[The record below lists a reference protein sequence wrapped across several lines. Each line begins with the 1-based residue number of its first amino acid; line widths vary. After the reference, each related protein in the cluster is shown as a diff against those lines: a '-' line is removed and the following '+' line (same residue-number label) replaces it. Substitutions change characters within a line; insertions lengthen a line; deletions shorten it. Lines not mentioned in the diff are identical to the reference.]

1 MISIKKIP
9 SSHHST
15 TVKKLPILI
24 LAYFALGLTAGAF
37 AEEPAPKLP
46 TPPEV
51 WKNYNPDAGDFKE
64 EIISEGTKDGIYFR
78 DSYISAY
85 VNGEEVRVF
94 CKYGVKEG
102 AKNAPGLL
110 NVHGW
115 TQGPYL
121 DLDFIKDGWAVMAH
135 DYCGKKDDRPH
146 YTKYPEKLK
155 NGNMDAKEGYRV
167 KAKLP
172 DGKDIT
178 DPKQTDDYI
187 WYAIQRRVLS
197 YFMAQKEVD
206 KSRIG
211 GKGYSYGGFLMW
223 NLGMDPR
230 VKAVVAYFCSGWT
243 DFYRDKAV
251 WLYNNPYVEPP
262 KSPGDKLLLSA
273 IVPEAHAPF
282 IKAPTLWLN
291 GTNDHAGGHER
302 GELNFKMF
310 QPGVPWS
317 FAHQAR
323 ARHDTSK
330 LGNNAKLWLEK
341 YVLGKAIDWPA
352 HPSSWIELGSD
363 GVPEFHIKPASPE
376 KIESLDVYYAL
387 KEPFNCNRIWMDAK
401 SEKKGD
407 TWVAK
412 IPVQNVDD
420 YVFAFANIRYQGDIV
435 ISSDFTA
442 AIPAHLGKAVATKVF
457 AEDGS
462 EFWSEVDVIE
472 VAGAK
477 GLRPKSPHE
486 VSCQIFGDAHRK
498 APEGSVM
505 VFEFHCTQPQTFTLA
520 VNGPYSA
527 DFEIQGSDAWQTLEI
542 PAERI
547 RLLGDRDPLRSWSE
561 AKSVA
566 LKPKKAPGIT
576 SNITWITFK
585 DPKWKVAGQN

>member
-1 MISIKKIP
+1 MIKIP
-9 SSHHST
+9 PTLLLSLMLALFS
-15 TVKKLPILI
+15 LPI
-24 LAYFALGLTAGAF
+24 ARADD
-37 AEEPAPKLP
+37 APP
-46 TPPEV
+46 NHPSPPEV
-51 WKNYNPDAGDFKE
+51 WMDYDPDAGDFKE
-64 EIISEGTKDGIYFR
+64 EIISEQTKDGIYFR

-115 TQGPYL
+115 LQPPHL
-121 DLDFIKDGWAVMAH
+121 DLDYIKNGWAVMAH

-172 DGKDIT
+172 DGNDIT

-197 YFMAQKEVD
+197 YLLDQQEVD
-206 KSRIG
+206 RSRVG
-211 GKGYSYGGFLMW
+211 AKGYSYGGFLMW
-223 NLGMDPR
+223 NLGTDPR
-230 VKAVVAYFCSGWT
+230 VMAVVAYFCSGWT

-251 WLYNNPYVEPP
+251 WLYDNPYVEPP

-282 IKAPTLWLN
+282 IKASTLWLN

-302 GELNFKMF
+302 GELNFTMF

-317 FAHQAR
+317 FAHQPR

-330 LGNNAKLWLEK
+330 LGKGAELWLEK
-341 YVLGKAIDWPA
+341 YVLGKAIDWPG
-352 HPSSWIELGSD
+352 HPSSWIELGDD

-376 KIESLDVYYAL
+376 KIESLDIFYAL
-387 KEPFNCNRIWMDAK
+387 KEPFNCNRLWMDAK
-401 SEKKGD
+401 SEKQGEA
-407 TWVAK
+407 WVAK
-412 IPVQNVDD
+412 LPVKNVDD
-420 YVFAFANIRYQGDIV
+420 YAFAFANIRYQGDIV

-442 AIPAHLGKAVATKVF
+442 AIPSKLGQAVATKVF
-457 AEDGS
+457 AADGS
-462 EFWSEVDVIE
+462 ENWTDVDSVE

-477 GLRPKSPHE
+477 GIRPNFASMTGCD
-486 VSCQIFGDAHRK
+486 SFGEEPRK
-498 APEGSVM
+498 APEGAVM
-505 VFEFHCTQPQTFTLA
+505 VFEFHCAQPQTFTLS
-520 VNGPYSA
+520 VNNHYSA
-527 DFEIQGSDAWQTLEI
+527 DIEVKGSDAWQTLEI
-542 PAERI
+542 PAAQI
-547 RLLGDRDPLRSWSE
+547 RLLGNREPLKSWSE

-566 LKPKKAPGIT
+566 LKPKNAPGIT

-585 DPKWKVAGQN
+585 DPKWEVPAKN

>member
-1 MISIKKIP
+1 METMIKKLRAPWI
-9 SSHHST
+9 
-15 TVKKLPILI
+15 
-24 LAYFALGLTAGAF
+24 ALGLAFALAISAF
-37 AEEPAPKLP
+37 AEESAPKLP
-46 TPPEV
+46 APPDV
-51 WKNYNPDAGDFKE
+51 WKDYDPDAGDFKE
-64 EIISEGTKDGIYFR
+64 EIVSEQTKGGVYFR

-115 TQGPYL
+115 TQGPSL
-121 DLDFIKDGWAVMAH
+121 DLDSIKDGWAVMAH

-197 YFMAQKEVD
+197 YLLAQKEVD
-206 KSRIG
+206 RSRIG
-211 GKGYSYGGFLMW
+211 AKGYSYGGFLMW
-223 NLGMDPR
+223 NLGTDPR

-282 IKAPTLWLN
+282 ITAATLWLN

-317 FAHQAR
+317 FAHQPR

-330 LGNNAKLWLEK
+330 LGNDAKLWLEK

-352 HPSSWIELGSD
+352 HPVSEIKLGAD

-376 KIESLDVYYAL
+376 KIETLDVYYAL

-401 SEKKGD
+401 SEKQGG

-412 IPVQNVDD
+412 IPVKNVED
-420 YVFAFANIRYQGDIV
+420 YAFAFANIRYQGDIV

-442 AIPAHLGKAVATKVF
+442 AIPAKLGQAVATKVF
-457 AEDGS
+457 APDGS
-462 EFWSEVDVIE
+462 ENWTDVDAVE
-472 VAGAK
+472 VAGVK
-477 GLRPKSPHE
+477 GIRPKFATITG
-486 VSCQIFGDAHRK
+486 CDAFGEDSRK
-498 APEGSVM
+498 APEGAVM
-505 VFEFHCTQPQTFTLA
+505 VFEFHCTKPQTFTLA
-520 VNGPYSA
+520 VNSRYSA
-527 DFEIQGSDAWQTLEI
+527 DFEIQGSNDWQTLEI
-542 PAERI
+542 PAG
-547 RLLGDRDPLRSWSE
+547 RLRFLGDRDPLKSWSE
-561 AKSVA
+561 AKSVT
-566 LKPKKAPGIT
+566 LQPKNGPGVT

-585 DPKWKVAGQN
+585 DPTWKIAGKN